1 MTLFLPCH
9 LIPKINLVSLHHL
22 NENVLVE
29 WENEKAPTC
38 QRWLNAFDGFICDGV
53 SIPNKGNVKVYF
65 LPDDLL
71 VWGLIINDNW

>member
-38 QRWLNAFDGFICDGV
+38 QR
-53 SIPNKGNVKVYF
+53 
-65 LPDDLL
+65 
-71 VWGLIINDNW
+71 